1 MIVFRKYH
9 KESLYERLGG
19 ERSLR
24 RFVDRLYWYM
34 DNLDETGQVRAMHK
48 MPLGE
53 AGERLF
59 RFLSGWL
66 GGPELYHQSYGHPRL
81 RRRHR
86 HLCIGD
92 SERDQWLLCA
102 NRAADDMGWVDSDG
116 RELRQRFLEM
126 ANHLRNQGPF
136 NLGCETLVAV
146 DKTQVD
152 PKQ

>member
-1 MIVFRKYH
+1 MIVVKKPHR
-9 KESLYERLGG
+9 ESLYDRLGG

-34 DNLDETGQVRAMHK
+34 DNLDDTSQVRAMHK

-66 GGPELYHQSYGHPRL
+66 GGPELYLQSYGHPRL

-86 HLCIGD
+86 HIRIGD

-102 NRAADDMGWVDSDG
+102 NRAADDMGWIDSDG
-116 RELRQRFLEM
+116 CELRQRLLDM
-126 ANHLRNQGPF
+126 ANHLRNQGLF
-136 NLGCETLVAV
+136 NLGCETPITA
-146 DKTQVD
+146 DETRAN